1 MTVPVSDRLS
11 QLYVG
16 NGTNTRFDFTFRIF
30 QQEDATGVAVRKKGT
45 TDFETIDPAT
55 YTVTINPDD
64 MGGYIT
70 FNTPPTVG
78 TYFYIAGA
86 SPLDQL
92 LDITNYDN
100 FYPDAIERALDKLTA
115 LLQEWGTKLDLE
127 KQARILADIHYD
139 SLAMEREENLENRLI
154 SYINAVVGITNPN
167 IFDGISDRMIITKD
181 GRTQREF
188 NDTLPYWTDDYANF
202 KQQTFLR
209 EEQILEHV
217 KQEDASL
224 DQKIN
229 AENIRA
235 IQAEQVLDGKI
246 AAIGGGASHGYT
258 SYTEMVADAANIP
271 ANSVVTVG
279 GDPDSTKDGDYIYNG
294 TTFSKSPYDPL
305 TQSKNYTNS
314 FSSLTKNSTVVYP
327 FISRKRNN
335 VNESAVPVTHEA
347 FLKPYILSV
356 RVMNANKDHYY
367 RVQQISNPDHATA
380 ANRWIFEI
388 LARGNFETAETR
400 ISTIT
405 AVLPIVKNSGIRDFL
420 VEDGDVKI
428 AITLDTNKCPA
439 FDFYSVAS
447 TDSSYTYII
456 DPSLYFYAAVG
467 SSDLAV
473 INKRID
479 GFIKPMQLQ
488 NLLKD
493 LRNPI
498 QSVQIKL
505 IGDSITYGLGAT
517 DNGSGGGVVGVH
529 GPATTKTWANLLRNY
544 LGTTFCTSSRFGD
557 DTISLTGEAYYT
569 SDGTSVLSAEL
580 SNFTFKNSATGKVF
594 TVAEM
599 QALVGSI
606 ASSPVGTFIDLRSPA
621 LTSVIAPTDMEFL
634 FNGNEFTINH
644 ARLGNGSA
652 TESFIDVYVDDVLHS
667 SFNVYTASTPDFL
680 GAYTVSGLADG
691 QKKIRIANR
700 LTNTTIYARLVSI
713 TATRKISVINEGVS
727 GWNTGSWLSGD
738 NISNKISIKDN
749 YVIMMLGT
757 NDRHTTQKIGT
768 FKNNYL
774 QLLDRIG
781 AKNSKAQIIVMA
793 PPAVTQSEDP
803 STGRLFR
810 IADLNYAISQIAQLR
825 SISMINLFEATSKL
839 KAQGIEF
846 LLPPPDQLHP
856 NDYGYGVIAEY
867 IINQILNA

>member
-1 MTVPVSDRLS
+1 MSVPE
-11 QLYVG
+11 QIPYVG
-16 NGTNTRFDFTFRIF
+16 YVANGQTTEFPITFDLH
-30 QQEDATGVAVRKKGT
+30 
-45 TDFETIDPAT
+45 DPEYLIVTVNKEIPVVGT
-55 YTVTINPDD
+55 YTVD
-64 MGGYIT
+64 MNALKVVFAT
-70 FNTPPTVG
+70 APTDG
-78 TYFYIAGA
+78 TQVELYRETE
-86 SPLDQL
+86 LNRD
-92 LDITNYDN
+92 TNYQKYDN
-100 FYPDAIERALDKLTA
+100 SFRPEAVNYDFDKIWHV
-115 LLQEWGTKLDLE
+115 LQEQDMIDAELLARLKTEIEWRRTHDANFDELAKMRDAQVFSGL
-127 KQARILADIHYD
+127 KQ
-139 SLAMEREENLENRLI
+139 
-154 SYINAVVGITNPN
+154 YIDTFIAASNPN
-167 IFDGISDRMIITKD
+167 IFEGITAGIVFALDKKSVQTHLEDIYQQLNGISS
-181 GRTQREF
+181 EF
-188 NDTLPYWTDDYANF
+188 YTRVSD
-202 KQQTFLR
+202 
-209 EEQILEHV
+209 EVE
-217 KQEDASL
+217 
-224 DQKIN
+224 
-229 AENIRA
+229 RA
-235 IQAEQVLDGKI
+235 TAAEQGLSQSIQQEVVRATAAEAQLQVKVDSI
-246 AAIGGGASHGYT
+246 AGGASYGYT
-258 SYTEMVADAANIP
+258 SYSEMVAAASSIP
-271 ANSVVTVG
+271 AHSIVTVG
-279 GDPDSTKDGDYIYNG
+279 GDPDTTKDGTYIYNG
-294 TTFSKSPYDPL
+294 STFLKSPYDPL
-305 TQSKNYTNS
+305 TQAKNYTDT
-314 FSSLTKNSTVVYP
+314 FSSLTRNSTVFYP
-327 FISRKRNN
+327 FSTRKRNN
-335 VNESAVPVTHEA
+335 IVESTVSATHTA
-347 FLKPYILSV
+347 YLKPYILSI
-356 RVMNANKDHYY
+356 RVMNANKDQYY
-367 RVQQISNPDHATA
+367 RIQQISNPDHVSVP
-380 ANRWIFEI
+380 NRWILEV
-388 LARGNFETAETR
+388 LARTSFDTAETS
-400 ISTIT
+400 IKTIT
-405 AVLPIVKNSGIRDFL
+405 AVLPIVKNTGIRTYL

-594 TVAEM
+594 TIAEM
-599 QALVGSI
+599 QALVGNNS
-606 ASSPVGTFIDLRSPA
+606 SSPVGTYIDLRSPA

-680 GAYTVSGLADG
+680 GVYTVSGLADG

-781 AKNSKAQIIVMA
+781 AKNSKAQIIVMV

-803 STGRLFR
+803 STDRLFR